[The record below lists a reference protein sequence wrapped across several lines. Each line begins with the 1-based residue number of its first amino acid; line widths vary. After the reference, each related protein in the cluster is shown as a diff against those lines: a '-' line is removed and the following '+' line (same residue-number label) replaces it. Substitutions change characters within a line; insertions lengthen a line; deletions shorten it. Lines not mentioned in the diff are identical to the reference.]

1 VYVRL
6 WERVVVKLFVIRTQS
21 RVRSVIGVSQR
32 GGSCCVC
39 REVSGKKVEGV
50 VLAGLKNA
58 GEPEFA
64 GVLRD
69 SAVF

>member
-1 VYVRL
+1 
-6 WERVVVKLFVIRTQS
+6 VKLFVIKTQS
-21 RVRSVIGVSQR
+21 RVRSVIGGISKR
-32 GGSCCVC
+32 RSCCVC